1 MQIDDIRGIW
11 NVPEN
16 KDHGISGTFDFNKGG
31 SSLKLHGNFDIEDD
45 IFIELIHGW
54 DFNGNKITIFD
65 SWLAGVEYFAELD
78 CVTYFQSYSIIGGH
92 YDSKDELRI
101 KELDFEFS
109 ELYSW
114 LESDI
119 SLEWNSMGY
128 TITNPPDNYKDICL
142 DFGRLEVYFECI
154 NNSMFNE
161 INIQWKPR
169 IRLIFNDLLTFNE
182 STSILDKLTRYF
194 EFVTGKFISVN
205 RIKCKDLD
213 ESELLILIGKTIN
226 TSRNDYRD
234 ITLSYSQLEGKLE
247 VSLNNWFNIYDDYMP
262 IIGIYLYD
270 YRFMD
275 KKRFL
280 DLIIAVES
288 MARLKSIGQGK
299 FEQLLELEK
308 IKLNSILSKI
318 TNKSDR
324 DWLESKVLFL
334 GEPNLRVRLTELLK
348 NIPRLELSSRKQK
361 SVINKII
368 DTRNYLVHL
377 DLVKRDK
384 CIEKYFAA
392 NYILELVIFLEL
404 AELLEIKN
412 LIVENKEI
420 IEGKIKNIE
429 TYLNKELGI

>member
-1 MQIDDIRGIW
+1 MKTDDLRGIW
-11 NVPEN
+11 NTPEN
-16 KDHGISGTFDFNKGG
+16 ADHRIFGVFDFNEGG
-31 SSLKLHGNFDIEDD
+31 SSLKLNGNFDIEDD
-45 IFIELIHGW
+45 VLIELIHGW

-65 SWLAGVEYFAELD
+65 SWLVDVEYFAELD

-92 YDSKDELRI
+92 YDSRDELRI

-119 SLEWNSMGY
+119 SLERSSKGF

-154 NNSMFNE
+154 NNSMHNE

-169 IRLIFNDLLTFNE
+169 IKLIFSDSFTFNE
-182 STSILDKLTRYF
+182 SISILDKLTRYF

-213 ESELLILIGKTIN
+213 ASELLILIGETIN
-226 TSRNDYRD
+226 TSRNNYRD
-234 ITLSYSQLEGKLE
+234 ITLSYSQLERNLE
-247 VSLNNWFNIYDDYMP
+247 VSLNNWFIIYDDYMP
-262 IIGIYLYD
+262 IISIYLHD

-280 DLIIAVES
+280 DLIRAVES

-299 FEQLLELEK
+299 FEQLLKLEK
-308 IKLNSILSKI
+308 NKLNSILYKI
-318 TNKSDR
+318 TNKNER

-334 GEPNLRVRLTELLK
+334 GEPNLRVRLIEIIK
-348 NIPRLELSSRKQK
+348 NIPGLELSSRKQK
-361 SVINKII
+361 SVINKMIE
-368 DTRNYLVHL
+368 TRNYLVHL
-377 DLVKRDK
+377 DLVKKDK
-384 CIEKYFAA
+384 CLEKYFAV

-412 LIVENKEI
+412 LIVEHKEI
-420 IEGKIKNIE
+420 IEEKIKIIE
-429 TYLNKELGI
+429 TYLKKELDI